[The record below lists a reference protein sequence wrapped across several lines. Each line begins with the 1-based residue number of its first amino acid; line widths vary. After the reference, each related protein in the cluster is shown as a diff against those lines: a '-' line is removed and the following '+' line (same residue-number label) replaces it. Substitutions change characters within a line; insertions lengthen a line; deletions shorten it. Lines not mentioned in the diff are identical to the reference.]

1 MSLVHKGNL
10 RWWIIGL
17 VTLGTVLNYL
27 ARSTLSVAAPVLQKQ
42 MDMSTAQYSYV
53 VIAFQGAYTVM
64 QPVAGGIL
72 DALGTRI
79 GVAIFAIGWAF
90 ANMAHALA
98 AGWLGLAVFRGL
110 LRASEA
116 AAIPGGL
123 KVVSEWFPAKQR
135 TIATGW
141 FNMGTS
147 IGAMIAPPVVTFCIL
162 TWGWQSAFV
171 ITGAVSLLWAGL
183 WLAKYR
189 RPEDHPAISDE
200 ERDLILG
207 ERVEPLAGTSA
218 SWREIAMT
226 RRFWAIAIPRFLSDP
241 AWQTFNF
248 FIPLYL
254 TAAWHM
260 DLKFIALWAWL
271 PFVAADLGSVAG
283 GYYAPFLIRRLGAS
297 VLGSRKIVMTT
308 GAVLML
314 GPGCMGLLASSP
326 EIAIALFCV
335 GGFAHQMLS
344 GALLTLAADVFD
356 TGAVGKA
363 AGLAGA
369 AAWTG
374 AMLFTY
380 LIGQT
385 ADTYGYDPL
394 FAALAG
400 LDLLAAVVLWAL
412 LRPTPQPSLAAA

>member
-110 LRASEA
+110 LGASEA

-189 RPEDHPAISDE
+189 RPEDHPAISDD

>member
-98 AGWLGLAVFRGL
+98 AGWVGLAVFRGL
-110 LRASEA
+110 LGASEA

>member
-98 AGWLGLAVFRGL
+98 AGWVGLAVFRGL
-110 LRASEA
+110 LGASEA

-314 GPGCMGLLASSP
+314 GPGSMGLLASSP
-326 EIAIALFCV
+326 ETAIALFCV

>member
-98 AGWLGLAVFRGL
+98 AGWVGLAVFRGL
-110 LRASEA
+110 LGASEA

-189 RPEDHPAISDE
+189 RPEDHPAISDD